1 MRTFLLI
8 FITFCTFQVQAQLS
22 TDELNAIFTRISEK
36 DQSHLGKDSTDKSI
50 RQNMFVEN
58 FDTIKYLLQTHQ
70 LVGIKERLSK
80 KQYRNYEGAIGIT
93 FTHIWQIYPAL
104 ILNDDFI
111 AFLKQEIDAKRFDIS
126 VLFYPCSYA
135 IYKNPYY
142 EHPLSME
149 KKLYEAFDAWG
160 IDRSKLFTGK

>member
-1 MRTFLLI
+1 MRQCFLI
-8 FITFCTFQVQAQLS
+8 FITCFAFHLQAQLS

-36 DQSHLGKDSTDKSI
+36 DKSHLGKDSIDISI

-58 FDTIKYLLQTHQ
+58 FDTINYLLQTHQ

-80 KQYRNYEGAIGIT
+80 KQYRKYEGAISIT
-93 FTHIWQIYPAL
+93 FTHIWQTNPAL
-104 ILNDDFI
+104 ILNDGFI
-111 AFLKQEIDAKRFDIS
+111 DFLKQEIDAKRFDIS
-126 VLFYPCSYA
+126 VLYYPCSYA

-149 KKLYEAFDAWG
+149 KELYKAFDAWG